1 MPKTLSHP
9 SNTRLTLAIACL
21 SAVMLCGCSTTRKT
35 AEAAAEAAP
44 SQPAKPASARG
55 ILAKGGT
62 TASNRY
68 IDPVISKASEPRL
81 AQAPAANAPP
91 PSDAFPPAPEQPA
104 SIAGLATQ
112 PTNVRAG
119 SGSIFSAAPPA
130 AAEPSGIAPA
140 SAELPRRNFNATAA
154 SVFSTRQ
161 AMPAAACGNS
171 QQGTPI
177 SC

>member
-1 MPKTLSHP
+1 MPKTLFLS
-9 SNTRLTLAIACL
+9 SNVRLTLAIACL

-35 AEAAAEAAP
+35 ADAAADAP
-44 SQPAKPASARG
+44 QPQTANPGSARG

-68 IDPVISKASEPRL
+68 VDPVISKASEPRL
-81 AQAPAANAPP
+81 AQAQATNAPP
-91 PSDAFPPAPEQPA
+91 ADAFPPAPEQPA
-104 SIAGLATQ
+104 SIAGLATR

-119 SGSIFSAAPPA
+119 SGSIFSSAPPA
-130 AAEPSGIAPA
+130 AAEPSEIAPA

-154 SVFSTRQ
+154 SVFSTQQ
-161 AMPAAACGNS
+161 AVPAAACGNS
-171 QQGTPI
+171 QQGNPI